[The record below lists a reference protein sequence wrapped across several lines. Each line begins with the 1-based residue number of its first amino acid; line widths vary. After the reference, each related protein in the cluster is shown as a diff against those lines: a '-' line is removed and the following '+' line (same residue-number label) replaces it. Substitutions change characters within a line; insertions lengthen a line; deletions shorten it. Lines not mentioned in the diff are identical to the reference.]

1 LEQKKAFVTSEF
13 VGQRLDVFLAHV
25 FPDLTRSRIQ
35 NLIKQNF
42 VRSKEK
48 PLKPNHR
55 VKEGEE
61 FIVTIPDPV
70 EISLDPENIDV
81 EIIYEDEDL
90 VVINKPQGM
99 VVHPAVGNL
108 SGTLVNALL
117 YHCDHLSGI
126 NGKVRPGIVHRLD
139 KDTSGLLVVAKNDMS
154 HQHLAKQIKGK
165 TVTRIYWAL
174 VDGKLKEEART
185 IHAPIG
191 RHPIE
196 RKKMTVV
203 PGGRQAVTHIRV
215 LESFEDA
222 TLVEAK
228 LETGRTHQIRVHLA
242 HIGFPIMGD
251 PRYGRKKQKLH
262 LSGQAL
268 HAKYLAFVHPTKG
281 NLMEFEAPLPRY
293 FEDILGKLRKR

>member
-1 LEQKKAFVTSEF
+1 MEHKKAFVTSDF
-13 VGQRLDVFLAHV
+13 VGQRLDVFLTHV
-25 FPDLTRSRIQ
+25 FPGMTRSHIQ

-42 VRSKEK
+42 VRSMGKS
-48 PLKPNHR
+48 LNPNHK

-61 FIVTIPDPV
+61 FIITFPDPV
-70 EISLDPENIDV
+70 NISLEPENIPI

-99 VVHPAVGNL
+99 VVHPAAGNL

-126 NGKVRPGIVHRLD
+126 NGKIRPGIVHRID
-139 KDTSGLLVVAKNDMS
+139 KDTSGLLVVAKNDFS
-154 HQHLAKQIKGK
+154 HQHLAKQIKEK
-165 TVTRIYWAL
+165 TATRVYWTL
-174 VDGKLKEEART
+174 VDGKLKEGTRT
-185 IHAPIG
+185 INEPIG

-196 RKKMTVV
+196 RKKMAVV

-242 HIGFPIMGD
+242 YIGFPVIGD
-251 PRYGRKKQKLH
+251 PRYGKKKQKFR

-268 HAKYLAFVHPTKG
+268 HAKYLGFVHPTKG
-281 NLMEFEAPLPRY
+281 VLMEFEAPLPQY
-293 FEDILGKLRKR
+293 FEDILEKLRKR